1 MPTIQ
6 MNDSCPDEHLSRA
19 ASIVLSLWF
28 SLSGFATVAGN
39 AVVLWLFYRNES
51 LRTTSNGFL
60 TSLSVTD
67 FLVGLVIDPVWIV
80 IRCLIQPPVQST
92 LHYCIYMLWIHTT
105 TATTFNLCCVSVDRF
120 IAIRF
125 PFRYQD
131 FVTKKRCCTVIIL
144 VWLISLCLPFT
155 AISVDLLGNIAS
167 AVLWLSLAFVTFVAP
182 LFVVTFCYMFMFKA
196 SRRQCRRM
204 FPNENRQ
211 SFDTKNIPGNGTMKN
226 FKAIKTVGYI
236 LGFYIVSWMPS
247 LVLLVVHSYYTAT
260 NHLCY
265 DIKIDKVVW
274 PWVEAIA
281 FTSSAINPLIY
292 YLRNNEFR
300 RAFHRTFRWL
310 PFVHGQ
316 NSPNIN
322 LSAKPERSQ
331 RVWKVG
337 TLVSFASKET
347 KFWGKFKQK
356 LIALLPNHKISPFIK
371 TQCSKHKFHS
381 STSPYIILFYN
392 CLFTL
397 RYN

>member
-6 MNDSCPDEHLSRA
+6 MNDSCPDEHLSSA

-28 SLSGFATVAGN
+28 SMSGFATVAGN

-131 FVTKKRCCTVIIL
+131 IVTKKRCCTVIIL
-144 VWLISLCLPFT
+144 VCHTMSLCLPFT

-236 LGFYIVSWMPS
+236 IGVYIVSWMPS
-247 LVLLVVHSYYTAT
+247 LVLLVVHCYYTAT
-260 NHLCY
+260 NHLCC

-316 NSPNIN
+316 NSPNI
-322 LSAKPERSQ
+322 
-331 RVWKVG
+331 
-337 TLVSFASKET
+337 T
-347 KFWGKFKQK
+347 
-356 LIALLPNHKISPFIK
+356 
-371 TQCSKHKFHS
+371 
-381 STSPYIILFYN
+381 
-392 CLFTL
+392 
-397 RYN
+397 

>member
-6 MNDSCPDEHLSRA
+6 MNDSCPDEHLSST

-39 AVVLWLFYRNES
+39 AVVLWFFYRNES

-131 FVTKKRCCTVIIL
+131 IVTKKRCCTVIIL

-182 LFVVTFCYMFMFKA
+182 LFVVTFCYMFMLKA
-196 SRRQCRRM
+196 ARRQCRKM

-236 LGFYIVSWMPS
+236 L
-247 LVLLVVHSYYTAT
+247 
-260 NHLCY
+260 
-265 DIKIDKVVW
+265 
-274 PWVEAIA
+274 
-281 FTSSAINPLIY
+281 
-292 YLRNNEFR
+292 
-300 RAFHRTFRWL
+300 
-310 PFVHGQ
+310 
-316 NSPNIN
+316 
-322 LSAKPERSQ
+322 
-331 RVWKVG
+331 
-337 TLVSFASKET
+337 
-347 KFWGKFKQK
+347 
-356 LIALLPNHKISPFIK
+356 
-371 TQCSKHKFHS
+371 
-381 STSPYIILFYN
+381 
-392 CLFTL
+392 
-397 RYN
+397 

>member
-6 MNDSCPDEHLSRA
+6 MNDSCPDEHLSSA

-131 FVTKKRCCTVIIL
+131 IVTKKRCCTVIIL

-196 SRRQCRRM
+196 SQRQCRRM

-211 SFDTKNIPGNGTMKN
+211 SFDAKNIPGNGTMKN

-236 LGFYIVSWMPS
+236 LGVYIVSWMPS
-247 LVLLVVHSYYTAT
+247 LVLLVVHCYYTAT

-331 RVWKVG
+331 RV
-337 TLVSFASKET
+337 
-347 KFWGKFKQK
+347 
-356 LIALLPNHKISPFIK
+356 
-371 TQCSKHKFHS
+371 
-381 STSPYIILFYN
+381 
-392 CLFTL
+392 
-397 RYN
+397 